1 MDDSLLVEQRHGVVV
16 LVLNRPDRLNAFTAP
31 LTVAL
36 HAALAEAEADPAV
49 RAVLLHGAGRG
60 FCAGQEDL
68 SEVTPGQDLGDTLE
82 QRFNPLIRAIRA
94 SPLPVVCA
102 VHGVAAGA
110 GANLAL
116 ACDIVLAAQ
125 SARFIQSF
133 VRIGLV
139 PDAGGTYALPHLVG
153 DARARGMALLGEPVG
168 AEQAAAWGLIWR
180 AVPDDDLL
188 PEAERIAAHLA
199 TQPAEAVALIKRALN
214 ATRGNTLDQQ
224 LDLERDLQRTC
235 GASADF
241 REGTQAFLEK
251 RPARFGPRTAGP
263 PAQ

>member
-1 MDDSLLVEQRHGVVV
+1 MDDSLLIERRGGVMV
-16 LVLNRPDRLNAFTAP
+16 LTLNRPDRLNAFTASMAI
-31 LTVAL
+31 AL
-36 HAALAEAEADPAV
+36 NEAFAAAEADAAV

-60 FCAGQEDL
+60 FCAGQDL
-68 SEVTPGQDLGDTLE
+68 GEVTPGQDLGDTLE
-82 QRFNPLIRAIRA
+82 RRFNPLIRAIRA

-133 VRIGLV
+133 IRIGLV
-139 PDAGGTYALPHLVG
+139 PDAGGTHLLPRLAG
-153 DARARGMALLGEPVG
+153 DARAHGMALLGEPVSAAQ
-168 AEQAAAWGLIWR
+168 AEAWGLIWR
-180 AVPDDDLL
+180 CVADDELL
-188 PEAERIAAHLA
+188 PEAERIAAYLA
-199 TQPAEAVALIKRALN
+199 TQPAQAIALIKRALG
-214 ATRGNTLDQQ
+214 AAGGNTLDQQ

-251 RPARFGPRTAGP
+251 RPAQFGPRTV
-263 PAQ
+263 

>member
-1 MDDSLLVEQRHGVVV
+1 MDDSLLIEQRGALMV
-16 LVLNRPDRLNAFTAP
+16 LTLNRPDRLNAFTAP
-31 LTVAL
+31 MVIAL
-36 HAALAEAEADPAV
+36 NEAFAAAEAHAAI
-49 RAVLLHGAGRG
+49 RAVLLLGAGRG
-60 FCAGQEDL
+60 FCAGQDL
-68 SEVTPGQDLGDTLE
+68 GEVAPGQDLGDTLE
-82 QRFNPLIRAIRA
+82 RRINPLIRAIRA

-125 SARFIQSF
+125 SARFIQAF
-133 VRIGLV
+133 IRIGLV
-139 PDAGGTYALPHLVG
+139 PDAGGTYLLPRLAG

-168 AEQAAAWGLIWR
+168 AEQAEAWGLIWR
-180 AVPDDDLL
+180 CVADNDLL
-188 PEAERIAAHLA
+188 PEAERLAAHLA
-199 TQPAEAVALIKRALN
+199 AQPAQAIALIKRALS
-214 ATRGNTLDQQ
+214 ATGSNTLDQQ

-251 RPARFGPRTAGP
+251 RPAQFGPRTA
-263 PAQ
+263 

>member
-1 MDDSLLVEQRHGVVV
+1 MDDSLLVAQRDGVMV
-16 LVLNRPDRLNAFTAP
+16 LTLNRPDRLNALTAP
-31 LTVAL
+31 LNAAL
-36 HAALAEAEADPAV
+36 RTALAEAEADPAT

-60 FCAGQEDL
+60 FCAGQDL
-68 SEVTPGQDLGDTLE
+68 AEVTPNQDLGDTLE

-94 SPLPVVCA
+94 SQLPFVCA

-133 VRIGLV
+133 IRIGLI
-139 PDAGGTYALPHLVG
+139 PDAGGTYALSRLAG

-168 AEQAAAWGLIWR
+168 AAQAEAWGLIWR
-180 AVPDDDLL
+180 TVADDDLL
-188 PEAERIAAHLA
+188 PEAGRIAAHLA
-199 TQPAEAVALIKRALN
+199 TQPAQAIALTKQALN
-214 ATRGNTLDQQ
+214 AAQGNTLDGQ
-224 LDLERDLQRTC
+224 LDLERDLQRAC

-241 REGTQAFLEK
+241 REGAQAFLEK
-251 RPARFGPRTAGP
+251 RPAQFGPRTL
-263 PAQ
+263 

>member
-1 MDDSLLVEQRHGVVV
+1 MV
-16 LVLNRPDRLNAFTAP
+16 LTLNRPDRLNAMTAP
-31 LTVAL
+31 MMAAL
-36 HAALAEAEADPAV
+36 SAALAAAEADHSV

-60 FCAGQEDL
+60 FCAGQDL
-68 SEVTPGQDLGDTLE
+68 AEVLPGQDLGSTLE
-82 QRFNPLIRAIRA
+82 RRFNPLVRAVHA

-133 VRIGLV
+133 IRIGLI
-139 PDAGGTYALPHLVG
+139 PDAGGTHVLPRLAG

-168 AEQAAAWGLIWR
+168 GVQAEAWGLVWR

-188 PEAERIAAHLA
+188 PEAERTAAYLA
-199 TQPAEAVALIKRALN
+199 VQPARAVALIKRALN
-214 ATRGNTLDQQ
+214 ASRANTLDQQ
-224 LDLERDLQRTC
+224 LDLERDLQREC

-241 REGTQAFLEK
+241 REGVQAFLDK
-251 RPARFGPRTAGP
+251 RPARFGPA
-263 PAQ
+263 

>member
-1 MDDSLLVEQRHGVVV
+1 MDDSVLAARQGGV
-16 LVLNRPDRLNAFTAP
+16 LVLTLNRPERLNAMTAP
-31 LTVAL
+31 MTAAL
-36 HAALAEAEADPAV
+36 SAALAAAEADAEV

-60 FCAGQEDL
+60 FCAGQDL
-68 SEVTPGQDLGDTLE
+68 AEVAPGQDLGDTLE
-82 QRFNPLIRAIRA
+82 RRFNPLIRALRA

-116 ACDIVLAAQ
+116 ACDVVLAAR

-139 PDAGGTYALPHLVG
+139 PDAGGTHVLPRLAG
-153 DARARGMALLGEPVG
+153 DARARGMALLGEPASG
-168 AEQAAAWGLIWR
+168 AQAEAWGLVWR

-188 PEAERIAAHLA
+188 AEAERVAAQLA
-199 TQPAEAVALIKRALN
+199 AQPAQAVALIKRALN
-214 ATRGNTLDQQ
+214 ASGANTLDQQ
-224 LDLERDLQRTC
+224 LDLERDLQRAC

-241 REGTQAFLEK
+241 REGVQAFLEK
-251 RPARFGPRTAGP
+251 RPARFGPAR
-263 PAQ
+263 

>member
-1 MDDSLLVEQRHGVVV
+1 MDDSVLAARRGGV
-16 LVLNRPDRLNAFTAP
+16 LVLTLNRPERLNAMTAP
-31 LTVAL
+31 MTAAL
-36 HAALAEAEADPAV
+36 SAALAAAEADAGV

-60 FCAGQEDL
+60 FCAGQDL
-68 SEVTPGQDLGDTLE
+68 AEVTPGQDLGDTLE
-82 QRFNPLIRAIRA
+82 RRFNPLIRALRA

-116 ACDIVLAAQ
+116 ACDVVLAAR

-139 PDAGGTYALPHLVG
+139 PDAGGTHVLPRLAG
-153 DARARGMALLGEPVG
+153 DARARGMALLGEPASG
-168 AEQAAAWGLIWR
+168 AQAEAWGLVWR

-188 PEAERIAAHLA
+188 AEAERVAAQLA
-199 TQPAEAVALIKRALN
+199 AQPAQAVALIKRALN
-214 ATRGNTLDQQ
+214 ASGANTLDQQ
-224 LDLERDLQRTC
+224 LDLERDLQRAC

-241 REGTQAFLEK
+241 REGVQAFLEK
-251 RPARFGPRTAGP
+251 RPARFGPAR
-263 PAQ
+263 

>member
-1 MDDSLLVEQRHGVVV
+1 MDESLLIERRHDILV
-16 LVLNRPDRLNAFTAP
+16 LTLNRPERLNAFTAQ
-31 LTVAL
+31 LTTAL
-36 HAALAEAEADPAV
+36 RTALAEAEADPAI

-60 FCAGQEDL
+60 FCAGQDL
-68 SEVTPGQDLGDTLE
+68 GEVTPGQDLGDTLE

-94 SPLPVVCA
+94 LSLPVVCA

-139 PDAGGTYALPHLVG
+139 PDAGGTYALPRLAG
-153 DARARGMALLGEPVG
+153 DARARGMTLLGEPVSAAQ
-168 AEQAAAWGLIWR
+168 AEAWGLIWR
-180 AVPDDDLL
+180 TVADDDLL

-199 TQPAEAVALIKRALN
+199 AQPAQAIALTKRALG
-214 ATRGNTLDQQ
+214 AAGGNTLDRQ
-224 LDLERDLQRTC
+224 LDLERDLQREC

-251 RPARFGPRTAGP
+251 RPARFGPRIT
-263 PAQ
+263 